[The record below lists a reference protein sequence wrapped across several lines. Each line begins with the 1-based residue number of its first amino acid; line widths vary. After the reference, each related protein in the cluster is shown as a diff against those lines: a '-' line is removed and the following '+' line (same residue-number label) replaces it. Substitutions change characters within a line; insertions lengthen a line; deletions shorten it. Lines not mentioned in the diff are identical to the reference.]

1 MCECNG
7 EFLNE
12 NETLIEEQTC
22 TYIITTE
29 QEETCCKLTT
39 SLESE
44 GRLIICITGMFFN
57 TIAVLLLIDKRLSK
71 EIFNRLLLCLVLM
84 DNVYLLIGVLEVWIN
99 SLEVPSFR
107 DLHFYFYFI
116 YPFRGIVMCSIIYM
130 TTILAF
136 QRYRAITS
144 PLNFRMQNRQMSG
157 ATWLQTLKF
166 VGPVILFSV
175 IFQLPTFFE
184 IATESEVIEDN
195 TSLINATSI
204 AISEKIENYDTY
216 DVVTRLVISDLRSHD
231 MYVLI
236 YQNFANIVVTGILP
250 LLLLAYFN
258 YFICK
263 GMRQFATQ
271 RSTRR
276 QESFSRKDEN
286 DLQEEQEIRNQRNQ
300 NIILLAIVIIFIL
313 CHSLRIILNIVDVAT
328 HSTTFQDLNNDC
340 RYGHPLWVLI
350 SHPISEAL
358 LKLNSS
364 VNFFIYCAFNNC
376 FRNTIR
382 QRVLDMLI
390 FCGMN
395 ASSTTRSG
403 ASSICLETNATELTA
418 FNKEHNQ
425 APLTQ

>member
-1 MCECNG
+1 MCECYG
-7 EFLNE
+7 EFLSE

-22 TYIITTE
+22 TYIISPE

-39 SLESE
+39 TLESE
-44 GRLIICITGMFFN
+44 GRLIICITGILFN
-57 TIAVLLLIDKRLSK
+57 TIAALLLLDKKLSK
-71 EIFNRLLLCLVLM
+71 ELFNRLLLCLVLM
-84 DNVYLLIGVLEVWIN
+84 DNVYLLIGILEVWIN
-99 SLEVPSFR
+99 NLESPTFR

-130 TTILAF
+130 TIIISF
-136 QRYRAITS
+136 QRYISITS
-144 PLNFRMQNRQMSG
+144 PLDIRMQNRSSRG
-157 ATWLQTLKF
+157 ATWLQVLKF

-175 IFQLPTFFE
+175 IFQIPTFFE
-184 IATESEVIEDN
+184 IATESELIADN
-195 TSLINATSI
+195 KSFTNATSI

-236 YQNFANIVVTGILP
+236 YQNFANIIVTGIIP

-258 YFICK
+258 FVICK
-263 GMRQFATQ
+263 GMRKFVEE

-276 QESFSRKDEN
+276 KESHYKNNET
-286 DLQEEQEIRNQRNQ
+286 DLQQEQENRNQRNQ
-300 NIILLAIVIIFIL
+300 TIILFVIVVIYVL

-376 FRNTIR
+376 FRKTIR
-382 QRVLDMLI
+382 LRLFGIMSV
-390 FCGMN
+390 CGMEQRF
-395 ASSTTRSG
+395 TVRSRP
-403 ASSICLETNATELTA
+403 SSICSKTNATELTA
-418 FNKEHNQ
+418 LNKENNQ
-425 APLTQ
+425 ASLT

>member
-1 MCECNG
+1 MCECYG
-7 EFLNE
+7 EYLNE

-22 TYIITTE
+22 TYIISPE

-39 SLESE
+39 TLESE
-44 GRLIICITGMFFN
+44 GRLIICITGILFN
-57 TIAVLLLIDKRLSK
+57 TIAVLLLLDKKLAK
-71 EIFNRLLLCLVLM
+71 ELFNRLLLCLVLM
-84 DNVYLLIGVLEVWIN
+84 DNVYLLIGILEVWIN
-99 SLEVPSFR
+99 NLESPTFR

-130 TTILAF
+130 TIIISF
-136 QRYRAITS
+136 QRYKSITS
-144 PLNFRMQNRQMSG
+144 PLDIQMQSRSSRG
-157 ATWLQTLKF
+157 ATWLQVLKF

-175 IFQLPTFFE
+175 IFQIPTFFE
-184 IATESEVIEDN
+184 IATESELVADN
-195 TSLINATSI
+195 KSFANATSI

-236 YQNFANIVVTGILP
+236 YQNFANIIVTGIIP

-258 YFICK
+258 FFICK
-263 GMRQFATQ
+263 GMRKFVEE

-276 QESFSRKDEN
+276 KESQYKNNES
-286 DLQEEQEIRNQRNQ
+286 DLQEEQENRNQRNQ
-300 NIILLAIVIIFIL
+300 TIILFVIVIIYVL

-328 HSTTFQDLNNDC
+328 HSTTFRDLNNDC

-382 QRVLDMLI
+382 LRLSGIMSV
-390 FCGMN
+390 CGMEQ
-395 ASSTTRSG
+395 RSR
-403 ASSICLETNATELTA
+403 ASSICSKTNATELTA
-418 FNKEHNQ
+418 LNKENNE
-425 APLTQ
+425 ASLTQYAF